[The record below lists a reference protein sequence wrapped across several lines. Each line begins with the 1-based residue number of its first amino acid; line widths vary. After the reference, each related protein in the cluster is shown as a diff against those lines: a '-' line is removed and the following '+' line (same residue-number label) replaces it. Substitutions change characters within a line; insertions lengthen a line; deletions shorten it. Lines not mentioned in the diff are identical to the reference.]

1 MVKVGKMVMAAIS
14 ALVLGGMMSTTANAS
29 RWHSGTPKA
38 IRGEFQAKR
47 TGAQGFGS
55 RYSITRNQFVI
66 GISNMPTEFINHL
79 KYQKIGKHL
88 YRVKGHVKKNAM
100 IRFSHV
106 DFAVYRKG
114 KVMAFGDFGYQKT
127 HKFVKSQYA
136 RQVKAYRNGEA
147 IFK

>member
-1 MVKVGKMVMAAIS
+1 MIKVGKLVMATMS
-14 ALVLGGMMSTTANAS
+14 ALVLGGMMPTTANAA

-79 KYQKIGKHL
+79 KYQKIGNHL
-88 YRVKGHVKKNAM
+88 YRVKGHVKKNGM
-100 IRFSHV
+100 VRFSHV
-106 DFAVYRKG
+106 DFSVYRKG
-114 KVMAFGDFGYQKT
+114 KIMAFGDFAYYKR
-127 HKFVKSQYA
+127 HKFAKSQYA
-136 RQVKAYRNGEA
+136 RQVKSYRNGEA